1 MNKIG
6 LILLS
11 LHLLWASETFAQTF
25 QATVNRNE
33 VPQGETFLLT
43 LETDDAQNKATPDLS
58 VLNKDFDV
66 YSVGNAYQS
75 TYVNGVSKHS
85 RQWQI
90 ILMPKNSGK
99 IEIPSITLGSMK
111 SEPIYLNVAPAQF
124 SQQANARGGQ
134 QTAQKPKFAVDAE
147 VNNTNPYVQQQ
158 INYAFKIY
166 DSGGLYGETPVLAQD
181 NNDWIIKSIGEPVI
195 SSKIING
202 QQLRE
207 IEFNYALFPQKSGL
221 LKTPD
226 FEFNGYYLTRS
237 HRGATAFDDIFN
249 HGFFNMGFS
258 DMFASRNPVRLQPE
272 PIEINVKAIPAA
284 NGGYWWLPASEVTLS
299 SEWDDKTQEFYVG
312 EAISRSIYIKAGGVV
327 DAQLPDIKF
336 AEIDGVKQYPDKPIT
351 MSSQENGNIIS
362 VKKFSNVYI
371 PERSGNIT
379 LPGVSIDWFNVH
391 TGQLEKAILPPQTI
405 NVLPAKNGNSDETL
419 TQQSE
424 LSAPQN
430 IANQE
435 TTELPVASKVQRYVP
450 VWIWTIL
457 AFIIGLLSS
466 WIVFSFVAK
475 KEINKT
481 TNYTKKIREAIQS
494 GNNKALRD
502 NIIAWAQDNYPENK
516 IHNIEDIISSAE
528 NKLFKEQLAELNSLL
543 YSSKK
548 ANFNPEIFIKAFAE
562 EQKKRKK
569 KQKSFEHLPN
579 LYKK

>member
-11 LHLLWASETFAQTF
+11 LNLLWASESFAQTF

-124 SQQANARGGQ
+124 SQQSNARGVQ
-134 QTAQKPKFAVDAE
+134 QDTPKPKFAVDAE

-158 INYAFKIY
+158 INYTFKIY
-166 DSGGLYGETPVLAQD
+166 DSGGLYGETPVLSKD
-181 NNDWIIKSIGEPVI
+181 NNDWIIKSAGEPVI

-237 HRGATAFDDIFN
+237 HRGSSAFDDIFN

-272 PIEINVKAIPAA
+272 PIEINVKPIPAA

-299 SEWDDKTQEFYVG
+299 SEWEDKNPEFRVG
-312 EAISRSIYIKAGGVV
+312 EAVTRSIYIKAGGVV
-327 DAQLPDIKF
+327 DSQLPDIKF

-379 LPGVSIDWFNVH
+379 IPGVSIDWFNVH
-391 TGQLEKAILPPQTI
+391 AGQLEKAILPPQTI
-405 NVLPAKNGNSDETL
+405 KILPSTNGNNTEAL
-419 TQQSE
+419 TPQSE

-430 IANQE
+430 ITSQN
-435 TTELPVASKVQRYVP
+435 TTETVTDSKIQRYIP
-450 VWIWTIL
+450 VWFWIIL

-466 WIVFSFVAK
+466 WIVLSYMTKKESNRTINYAK
-475 KEINKT
+475 KIK
-481 TNYTKKIREAIQS
+481 EAIQN

-502 NIIAWAQDNYPENK
+502 NVIAWAQENYPENK
-516 IHNIEDIISSAE
+516 IHNIEDVISHAE
-528 NKLFKEQLAELNSLL
+528 NKLFKEQLAELNSSL
-543 YSSKK
+543 YSPKK
-548 ANFNPEIFIKAFAE
+548 ANFDTKIFVKAFAE

-569 KQKSFEHLPN
+569 KQNKFEHLPN